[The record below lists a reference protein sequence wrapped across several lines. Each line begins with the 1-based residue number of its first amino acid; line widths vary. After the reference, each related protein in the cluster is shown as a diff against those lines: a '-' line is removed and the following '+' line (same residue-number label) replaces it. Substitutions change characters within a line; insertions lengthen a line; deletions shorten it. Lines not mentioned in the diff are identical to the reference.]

1 MLQHGYLRVARPWG
15 VELRIHWTVV
25 VGALLAARLRLEPWT
40 WLGFLCVVLMHEL
53 GHALAVSSAGGQLV
67 GLDFT
72 GVGGSCR
79 WRGAGTLL
87 ERAWVA
93 WGGVLAQT
101 ALLAVTFTWTLLL
114 GTPEG
119 RVAASLR
126 YCFVEVNLT
135 LLVMNLLPFSPL
147 DGALAWRLF
156 GALSASGGSVRK
168 ALLGWVWR
176 WARRRRERRQEG
188 PHGVRATSSAP
199 PSTEA
204 PSRSSSSGLAGDS
217 AAVGPHAAASPTPE
231 RAPESA
237 FSATSTHDG
246 SPVDE
251 EGLGAPQPSEQ
262 AQREIDA
269 LLRRVQDRAAR
280 SRRGR

>member
-15 VELRIHWTVV
+15 VELRVHWTVAA
-25 VGALLAARLRLEPWT
+25 GALIAARLRLDPWI
-40 WLGFLCVVLMHEL
+40 WLGFLCVVLVHEL

-67 GLDFT
+67 GLDCT

-79 WRGAGTLL
+79 WRGAGTLV

-93 WGGVLAQT
+93 WGGVLAQA
-101 ALLAVTFTWTLLL
+101 ALLAVAVASALLL
-114 GTPEG
+114 GSSAG
-119 RVAASLR
+119 RTVAPLR
-126 YCFVEVNLT
+126 YCFVEVNLA
-135 LLVMNLLPFSPL
+135 LLVLNLLPVPPL

-156 GALSASGGSVRK
+156 GALRASGASSGQV
-168 ALLGWVWR
+168 LLGWVWR

-188 PHGVRATSSAP
+188 RTGASTTPSAP
-199 PSTEA
+199 PRA
-204 PSRSSSSGLAGDS
+204 DLLRSSSSAAVDGDS
-217 AAVGPHAAASPTPE
+217 LAPSREPGSIPE

-237 FSATSTHDG
+237 FSAASSDQG
-246 SPVDE
+246 PPVDE
-251 EGLGAPQPSEQ
+251 EALGAPRPSEQ

>member
-15 VELRIHWTVV
+15 VELRLHWTVAL
-25 VGALLAARLRLEPWT
+25 GAVLAARLRLEPLI
-40 WLGFLCVVLMHEL
+40 WLGFLCVVLAHEL

-67 GLDFT
+67 GLDVT

-79 WRGAGTLL
+79 WRGTGTLV

-93 WGGVLAQT
+93 WGGVLAQA
-101 ALLAVTFTWTLLL
+101 ALFAVTVASTLLL
-114 GTPEG
+114 GLPAG
-119 RVAASLR
+119 RIATSFT
-126 YCFVEVNLT
+126 YCFVEVNLA
-135 LLVMNLLPFSPL
+135 LLVLNLLPLSPL

-156 GALSASGGSVRK
+156 GALRASGGSVRQ

-176 WARRRRERRQEG
+176 WARRRRERRRDG
-188 PHGVRATSSAP
+188 PRSTPAVPSVPPVAAAP
-199 PSTEA
+199 
-204 PSRSSSSGLAGDS
+204 RSSSVPGDASPSRPEAAPAPANDFS
-217 AAVGPHAAASPTPE
+217 AASSQDGPRVDDEAIS
-231 RAPESA
+231 APR
-237 FSATSTHDG
+237 
-246 SPVDE
+246 
-251 EGLGAPQPSEQ
+251 PSEQ